1 MHGLSGKVLAIE
13 KTAPSYTLS
22 GMDEATGIIRLSAA
36 MSDELGRAHFTFS
49 GTVCNP
55 LTYAWA
61 NYEAFVRLSVRPG
74 QKVLFLGMNPG
85 PYGMMQTGVPFGD
98 VRMVRDYLGITGE
111 IDMPAAQNADKPVV
125 GMKTEKREVSGM
137 KFWGM
142 AASYGSPDSFFSA
155 AAVLTYCPLVFIDG
169 KRNVTPSEL
178 PLPDRKIIDSICLGY
193 LERMLGILRPLKT
206 IALGHYAE
214 ERLRKAGVHD
224 PVYFPHPSPRNPSS
238 SAFWDRGEALASF
251 RRILDEA

>member
-1 MHGLSGKVLAIE
+1 
-13 KTAPSYTLS
+13 
-22 GMDEATGIIRLSAA
+22 MDEATGIIKLSAA
-36 MSDELGRAHFTFS
+36 MAEELGRAHFSFS
-49 GTVCNP
+49 GTVCDP
-55 LTYAWA
+55 LVYAWD
-61 NYEAFVRLSVRPG
+61 NYEAFIRLSARAG

-98 VRMVRDYLGITGE
+98 VMMVRDYLGISGD
-111 IDMPAAQNADKPVV
+111 IDMPAAQPENKPIV
-125 GMKTEKREVSGM
+125 GMKTTKREASGM

-142 AASYGSPDSFFSA
+142 AASYGDPESFFSA

-178 PLPDRKIIDSICLGY
+178 PRSDRRTIDSICQGY
-193 LERMLGILRPLKT
+193 LERMMDILRPRKA

-214 ERLRKAGVHD
+214 ERLRKAGIDD

-238 SAFWDRGEALASF
+238 SAFWDSGEALVSF